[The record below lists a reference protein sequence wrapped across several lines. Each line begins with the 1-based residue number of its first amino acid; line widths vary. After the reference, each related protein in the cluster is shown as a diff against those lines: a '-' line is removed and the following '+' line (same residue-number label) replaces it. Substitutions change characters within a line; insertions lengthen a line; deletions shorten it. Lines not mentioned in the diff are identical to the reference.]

1 MIQLRSNYLVFR
13 MSSGELLPCSAEAI
27 TEELLGDAINLIE
40 PQTIQEALK
49 AVVHYF
55 REEHEHSSVSV
66 DQFSSALGKVLQGFG
81 FDVVFDEDPRVHLH
95 IEKTDL
101 SKLATET
108 TGQGFELFFFQ
119 QLRKE
124 VRANLRRSPNII
136 QFNGLRDCVKQ
147 IVGAQRWCSRCR
159 RMHGQIVS
167 YLRTCLDQDSRRD
180 CSLLIK

>member
-13 MSSGELLPCSAEAI
+13 MPSGELWPCSAENI
-27 TEELLGDAINLIE
+27 TEELLGDSINLIE
-40 PQTIQEALK
+40 PQTLQEALK
-49 AVVHYF
+49 AIVHYF
-55 REEHEHSSVSV
+55 REEHEYSSVSV
-66 DQFSSALGKVLQGFG
+66 DEFSCALSKVLQGFG

-124 VRANLRRSPNII
+124 VRANLRRSPIFI

-147 IVGAQRWCSRCR
+147 IVGAERWCSRCR
-159 RMHGQIVS
+159 RMHRQIVS

>member
-1 MIQLRSNYLVFR
+1 MP
-13 MSSGELLPCSAEAI
+13 SGELWPCSAEDI
-27 TEELLGDAINLIE
+27 TEELLGDSINLIE

-49 AVVHYF
+49 AIVHYF
-55 REEHEHSSVSV
+55 REEHEYSSVSV
-66 DQFSSALGKVLQGFG
+66 DEFSCALSKVLQGFG

-101 SKLATET
+101 RKLATLANAC
-108 TGQGFELFFFQ
+108 GELSFFQ

-124 VRANLRRSPNII
+124 VRTILRRSPHLI
-136 QFNGLRDCVKQ
+136 QCNGLRACVKQ
-147 IVGAQRWCSRCR
+147 IVGADRWCSRCR
-159 RMHGQIVS
+159 RMHRQIVS

>member
-1 MIQLRSNYLVFR
+1 MP
-13 MSSGELLPCSAEAI
+13 SGELWPCSAENI
-27 TEELLGDAINLIE
+27 TEELLGDSINLIE

-49 AVVHYF
+49 AIVHYF
-55 REEHEHSSVSV
+55 REEHEYSSVAV
-66 DQFSSALGKVLQGFG
+66 DEFSCALSKVLQGFG

-101 SKLATET
+101 RKLATLANAC
-108 TGQGFELFFFQ
+108 GELSFFQ

-124 VRANLRRSPNII
+124 VRTILRRSPHII
-136 QFNGLRDCVKQ
+136 QCNGLRDCVKQ
-147 IVGAQRWCSRCR
+147 IVGADRWCSRCR
-159 RMHGQIVS
+159 RMHRQIVS